1 MMGAGKNKEE
11 IDLDDMDD
19 DAEEEEKA
27 PAGNVEVE
35 ELEEVAVPDEV
46 FGKKLK
52 EKVAEGAGDGA
63 ETADGEAEAA
73 PVGAKDRFKKR
84 QRVQV

>member
-1 MMGAGKNKEE
+1 MGAGKNKEE

-27 PAGNVEVE
+27 PAGNVDVE

-52 EKVAEGAGDGA
+52 EKVC
-63 ETADGEAEAA
+63 
-73 PVGAKDRFKKR
+73 
-84 QRVQV
+84 